1 MRSVLRPS
9 RAIVASWLL
18 AALFALVGVTTVFAG
33 GGSGPYPH

>member
-1 MRSVLRPS
+1 MRLRLRPS

-18 AALFALVGVTTVFAG
+18 AALFALATAATVFAG